1 MGLHRLILMRHA
13 KSSWDDASLR
23 DHDRPLSKRGYR
35 SCQLIGKTLR
45 GAAIL
50 PEEAFISS
58 ALRCLE
64 TWQGLKS
71 AAHLS
76 IPHRVEPDLYHAGTA
91 RMFEILRS
99 SRKPVVLMLGH
110 NPGTAVFASLILK
123 ESNLLETHAQF
134 GRFPTAATAV
144 IEFDIGSWSDLV
156 PATGELIEFWIPREL
171 EV

>member
-35 SCQLIGKTLR
+35 SCRLIGKQLR
-45 GAAIL
+45 EAAIL
-50 PEEAFISS
+50 PEEAVISS

-71 AAHLS
+71 SARLS
-76 IPHRVEPDLYHAGTA
+76 IAHRVEPDLYHAGITQML
-91 RMFEILRS
+91 RILRS

-110 NPGTAVFASLILK
+110 NPGTAVFASMILR
-123 ESNLLETHAQF
+123 ESNRAATHSQF
-134 GRFPTAATAV
+134 GRYPTAATAV
-144 IEFDIGSWSDLV
+144 IDFDIDSWSDLV
-156 PATGELIEFWIPREL
+156 PATGELIDFWIPREL
-171 EV
+171 EA